1 MKARGQLIQR
11 GKYAGGRWQVGDLK
25 WTLNFNTSY
34 RK

>member
-11 GKYAGGRWQVGDLK
+11 GKYAGGRFFDLK